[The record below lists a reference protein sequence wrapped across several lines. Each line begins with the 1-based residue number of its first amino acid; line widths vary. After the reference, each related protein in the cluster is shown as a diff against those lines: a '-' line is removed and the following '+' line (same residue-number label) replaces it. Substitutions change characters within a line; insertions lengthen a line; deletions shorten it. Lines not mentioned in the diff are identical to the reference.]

1 MSLESI
7 KSALLASYRNH
18 GGANHLDG
26 VNLPSQESVNLLAAE
41 CMHLLFP
48 GYFEE
53 RTLTEADLPAHVESL
68 LVRIQRRLAAEVEKC
83 LRFSR
88 HPTPAATAAAHSEAF
103 LTRLAEVRRIVATD
117 VEAAYAGDPAASSLQ
132 EIVLA
137 YPCVLVISVQ
147 RLAHELYRLG
157 VPLLPRMLTEYAHER
172 TGCDIHPGAR
182 LGTHFFIDHATG
194 VVIGETAT
202 VGNHVKLYQ
211 GVTLGAKSFSLDA
224 AGNPIKGV
232 KRHPDLGD
240 HVTVY
245 AHATILGGDTQIG
258 DHSIIGSNVWLMR
271 SVPPESVAYFKGD
284 NLVVRSRR
292 QHEALVGGVGRGDGA
307 ADFSI

>member
-88 HPTPAATAAAHSEAF
+88 HPTPAATAA
-103 LTRLAEVRRIVATD
+103 
-117 VEAAYAGDPAASSLQ
+117 
-132 EIVLA
+132 
-137 YPCVLVISVQ
+137 
-147 RLAHELYRLG
+147 
-157 VPLLPRMLTEYAHER
+157 
-172 TGCDIHPGAR
+172 
-182 LGTHFFIDHATG
+182 
-194 VVIGETAT
+194 
-202 VGNHVKLYQ
+202 
-211 GVTLGAKSFSLDA
+211 
-224 AGNPIKGV
+224 
-232 KRHPDLGD
+232 
-240 HVTVY
+240 
-245 AHATILGGDTQIG
+245 
-258 DHSIIGSNVWLMR
+258 
-271 SVPPESVAYFKGD
+271 
-284 NLVVRSRR
+284 
-292 QHEALVGGVGRGDGA
+292 
-307 ADFSI
+307 